1 MQQSK
6 TKNVKKT
13 TPESNQHLWYTFY
26 KWKQYLS
33 DQIRLFASL
42 KKQNKNI
49 HPWLTYIQ
57 TGLINVDG
65 GCEVFRKEPKGE
77 GENKGL
83 HTNA

>member
-13 TPESNQHLWYTFY
+13 TPESN
-26 KWKQYLS
+26 QYLS

-65 GCEVFRKEPKGE
+65 GCEMFRKEPKGE